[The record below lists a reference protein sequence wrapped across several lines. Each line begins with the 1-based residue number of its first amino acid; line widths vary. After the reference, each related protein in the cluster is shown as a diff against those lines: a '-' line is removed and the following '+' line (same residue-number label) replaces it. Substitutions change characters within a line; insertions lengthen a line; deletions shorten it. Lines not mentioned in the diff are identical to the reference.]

1 MSGST
6 NTLPIAETFSATVTP
21 PVRNKP
27 KRRYT
32 PPFSMRFTVEER
44 KRLDEMA
51 GNQPLG
57 SYIRDRLLGEQ
68 AEKRRKVKK
77 PTVDSAMLALV
88 LSELGQ
94 SRLASNI
101 NQLAKA
107 ANMGTLDITPE
118 IQRDIETACQEIQ
131 TMKMLLIVAL
141 GIVPEDGE
149 E

>member
-1 MSGST
+1 MSGSNSALSVADAFLAT
-6 NTLPIAETFSATVTP
+6 ASLP
-21 PVRNKP
+21 RNKP

-32 PPFSMRFTVEER
+32 PPFSMRLSKSER
-44 KRLDEMA
+44 DFLDKHSGTQSWA
-51 GNQPLG
+51 A
-57 SYIRDRLLGEQ
+57 YIRGRVFGPK

-77 PTVDSAMLALV
+77 PTVDSAMLAMV

-107 ANMGTLDITPE
+107 ANMGALDMTPE
-118 IQRDIETACQEIQ
+118 VEQEIEQ
-131 TMKMLLIVAL
+131 ACREIQAMKLLLITAL

-149 E
+149 

>member
-1 MSGST
+1 MSGPT
-6 NTLPIAETFSATVTP
+6 NTLSVADAFSVSAARA
-21 PVRNKP
+21 RNKR

-32 PPFSMRFTVEER
+32 PPFSLRLTVEER
-44 KRLDEMA
+44 KRLDEMSD
-51 GNQPLG
+51 NQPLG
-57 SYIRDRLLGEQ
+57 SYIRDRLFGEK
-68 AEKRRKVKK
+68 ADKRRKVKK
-77 PTVDSAMLALV
+77 PKPDTAMLAMV

-118 IQRDIETACQEIQ
+118 IEQEIEQ
-131 TMKMLLIVAL
+131 ACREIQAMRALLIAAL
-141 GIVPEDGE
+141 GVIPVEDE

>member
-1 MSGST
+1 MSGFDDAPSV
-6 NTLPIAETFSATVTP
+6 AQAFSAAATRP
-21 PVRNKP
+21 PKKS

-32 PPFSMRFTVEER
+32 PPFSLRLTIEER

-57 SYIRDRLLGEQ
+57 SYIRNRLFNEQ
-68 AEKRRKVKK
+68 VAKRRTVKK
-77 PTVDSAMLALV
+77 PVPDSAMLALV

-118 IQRDIETACQEIQ
+118 IEREIEQACSEIQ
-131 TMKMLLIVAL
+131 AMRALLITAL
-141 GIVPEDGE
+141 GIKSVDGE
-149 E
+149 

>member
-1 MSGST
+1 MSGFPNIQSVKR
-6 NTLPIAETFSATVTP
+6 AFSAASAQSP
-21 PVRNKP
+21 KKA

-32 PPFSMRFTVEER
+32 PPFSLRLTIDER
-44 KRLDEMA
+44 KRLDQMA

-57 SYIRDRLLGEQ
+57 SYIRNRLFNEHV
-68 AEKRRKVKK
+68 EKRRTVKK
-77 PTVDSAMLALV
+77 PSPDSAMLALL

-118 IQRDIETACQEIQ
+118 IEREIEQACSEIQ
-131 TMKMLLIVAL
+131 AMRALLITAL
-141 GIVPEDGE
+141 GVKSVDSE
-149 E
+149 

>member
-6 NTLPIAETFSATVTP
+6 NTLSVVDAFSATAALP
-21 PVRNKP
+21 SPRNKP

-32 PPFSMRFTVEER
+32 PPFSLRFTVVER
-44 KRLDEMA
+44 KQLDEMA
-51 GNQPLG
+51 GDQPLG
-57 SYIRDRLLGEQ
+57 AYIRGRLFGKKT
-68 AEKRRKVKK
+68 EKRRKVKK

-107 ANMGTLDITPE
+107 ANMGALDITPE
-118 IQRDIETACQEIQ
+118 IEKEIETACQEIQ
-131 TMKMLLIVAL
+131 TMRALLIAAL
-141 GIVPEDGE
+141 GVVPEDDE
-149 E
+149 

>member
-1 MSGST
+1 MSGPVNTQSVTGEFAAST
-6 NTLPIAETFSATVTP
+6 TP
-21 PVRNKP
+21 PRNKP

-51 GNQPLG
+51 GGQPLG
-57 SYIRDRLLGEQ
+57 SYIRNRLLGEQ
-68 AEKRRKVKK
+68 VEKRRKVKK
-77 PTVDSAMLALV
+77 PTVDSAMLAMV
-88 LSELGQ
+88 LSELAQ
-94 SRLASNI
+94 SRLASNV

-118 IQRDIETACQEIQ
+118 VEQEIEQACQEIQ
-131 TMKMLLIVAL
+131 TMKTLLIAAL

-149 E
+149 

>member
-6 NTLPIAETFSATVTP
+6 DILSVSDSFSASV
-21 PVRNKP
+21 VRPQNKS

-32 PPFSMRFTVEER
+32 PPFSLRLTEQER

-68 AEKRRKVKK
+68 AEKRRKIKK
-77 PTVDSAMLALV
+77 PKPDTAMLAMV

-118 IQRDIETACQEIQ
+118 IEQEIEQ
-131 TMKMLLIVAL
+131 ACREIQAMRALLIAAL
-141 GIVPEDGE
+141 GVMPENDE
-149 E
+149 

>member
-1 MSGST
+1 MSGFPNIQSVKRAFST
-6 NTLPIAETFSATVTP
+6 AATQAP
-21 PVRNKP
+21 KKS

-32 PPFSMRFTVEER
+32 PPFSLRLTLDER

-57 SYIRDRLLGEQ
+57 SYIRNRLFGEQ
-68 AEKRRKVKK
+68 VEKRRTIKK
-77 PTVDSAMLALV
+77 PAPDSAMLGLL

-107 ANMGTLDITPE
+107 ANMGTLDITPDIEREIEQACSE
-118 IQRDIETACQEIQ
+118 IQAMRA
-131 TMKMLLIVAL
+131 LLITAL
-141 GIVPEDGE
+141 GIVPVDGK
-149 E
+149 

>member
-1 MSGST
+1 MSGFDNAPSV
-6 NTLPIAETFSATVTP
+6 ARTFSAAATFSP
-21 PVRNKP
+21 KKF

-32 PPFSMRFTVEER
+32 PPFSLRLTLDER

-57 SYIRDRLLGEQ
+57 SFIRNRLFNEHV
-68 AEKRRKVKK
+68 EKRRTVKK
-77 PTVDSAMLALV
+77 PAPDSAMLALL

-118 IQRDIETACQEIQ
+118 IEREIEQACSEIQ
-131 TMKMLLIVAL
+131 AMRALLITAL
-141 GIVPEDGE
+141 GAVPVDDK
-149 E
+149 

>member
-1 MSGST
+1 MSGFNNIQSVKQAFST
-6 NTLPIAETFSATVTP
+6 AVTKSP
-21 PVRNKP
+21 KSP

-32 PPFSMRFTVEER
+32 PPFSLRLTIDER

-57 SYIRDRLLGEQ
+57 SFIRNRLFNEHV
-68 AEKRRKVKK
+68 EKRRTIKK
-77 PTVDSAMLALV
+77 PASDSAMLALL

-107 ANMGTLDITPE
+107 ANMGILDITPE
-118 IQRDIETACQEIQ
+118 IEREIEQACSEIQ
-131 TMKMLLIVAL
+131 AMRALLITAL
-141 GIVPEDGE
+141 GVVPRDDK
-149 E
+149 

>member
-6 NTLPIAETFSATVTP
+6 DILSVSDSFSASAVRP
-21 PVRNKP
+21 RNKH

-32 PPFSMRFTVEER
+32 PPFSLRLTVEER
-44 KRLDEMA
+44 KRLDELA

-57 SYIRDRLLGEQ
+57 SYIRDRLLGEHT
-68 AEKRRKVKK
+68 EKRRKIKK
-77 PTVDSAMLALV
+77 PKPDTAMLAMV

-118 IQRDIETACQEIQ
+118 IEREIKQAYREIQ
-131 TMKMLLIVAL
+131 AMRALLITAL
-141 GIVPEDGE
+141 GVVPVDDE
-149 E
+149 

>member
-1 MSGST
+1 MSGIPNIQSVKQ
-6 NTLPIAETFSATVTP
+6 AFSAAVVQSP
-21 PVRNKP
+21 KKV

-32 PPFSMRFTVEER
+32 PPFSLRLTLDER

-51 GNQPLG
+51 GSQPLG
-57 SYIRDRLLGEQ
+57 SYIRNRLFGEQ
-68 AEKRRKVKK
+68 VEKRRTIKK
-77 PTVDSAMLALV
+77 PAPDSAMLALL

-118 IQRDIETACQEIQ
+118 IEREIEQACSEIQ
-131 TMKMLLIVAL
+131 AMRALLITAL
-141 GIVPEDGE
+141 GVKSVDGE
-149 E
+149 

>member
-1 MSGST
+1 MSGF
-6 NTLPIAETFSATVTP
+6 NNIQAVKQAFSAAAIQSP
-21 PVRNKP
+21 KKG
-27 KRRYT
+27 KRRHT
-32 PPFSMRFTVEER
+32 PPFSLRFTIDER

-57 SYIRDRLLGEQ
+57 SYIRNRLFEEKV
-68 AEKRRKVKK
+68 EKRRTFKK
-77 PTVDSAMLALV
+77 PAPDSAMLALL

-118 IQRDIETACQEIQ
+118 IEREIEQACSEIQ
-131 TMKMLLIVAL
+131 AMRALLITAL
-141 GIVPEDGE
+141 GVVPRDDK
-149 E
+149 

>member
-6 NTLPIAETFSATVTP
+6 DIQSVAETFLATAAP
-21 PVRNKP
+21 PSRNKP

-51 GNQPLG
+51 GGQPLG

-68 AEKRRKVKK
+68 VEKRRKVKK
-77 PTVDSAMLALV
+77 PTVDSAMLAMV
-88 LSELGQ
+88 LSELAQ
-94 SRLASNI
+94 SRLASNV

-118 IQRDIETACQEIQ
+118 IEQEIEQACQEIQ
-131 TMKMLLIVAL
+131 AMKALLIAAL

-149 E
+149 

>member
-1 MSGST
+1 MSGFS
-6 NTLPIAETFSATVTP
+6 NAPSVARAFSAATVP
-21 PVRNKP
+21 PPKKF

-32 PPFSMRFTVEER
+32 PPFSLRLTLDER
-44 KRLDEMA
+44 KRLDKMA

-57 SYIRDRLLGEQ
+57 SYIRNRLFGEQ
-68 AEKRRKVKK
+68 VEKRRMVKK
-77 PTVDSAMLALV
+77 PAPDSAMLALL

-118 IQRDIETACQEIQ
+118 IEREIEQACWEIQ
-131 TMKMLLIVAL
+131 AMRALLITAL
-141 GIVPEDGE
+141 GVAPVDDE
-149 E
+149 

>member
-1 MSGST
+1 MSGLNNISPVT
-6 NTLPIAETFSATVTP
+6 EVFSVSATPT
-21 PVRNKP
+21 RNKP

-32 PPFSMRFTVEER
+32 PPFSMRLSKNER
-44 KRLDEMA
+44 NFLDKHS
-51 GNQPLG
+51 G
-57 SYIRDRLLGEQ
+57 SQSWAAYIRERVFGEK

-77 PTVDSAMLALV
+77 PTVDSAMLALA

-118 IQRDIETACQEIQ
+118 IEKEIETACQEIQ
-131 TMKMLLIVAL
+131 TMRALLIAAL
-141 GIVPEDGE
+141 GVVPEDDE
-149 E
+149 

>member
-1 MSGST
+1 MSGFPNIQSVKQAFSAAA
-6 NTLPIAETFSATVTP
+6 TLPPKKA
-21 PVRNKP
+21 

-32 PPFSMRFTVEER
+32 PPFSLRLTIDER

-51 GNQPLG
+51 GSQPLG
-57 SYIRDRLLGEQ
+57 SYIRNCLFAEKV
-68 AEKRRKVKK
+68 EKRRTVKK
-77 PTVDSAMLALV
+77 PAPDSAMLALL

-118 IQRDIETACQEIQ
+118 IEREIEQACSEIQ
-131 TMKMLLIVAL
+131 AMRALLITAL
-141 GIVPEDGE
+141 GVKSIDSE
-149 E
+149 

>member
-1 MSGST
+1 MSGFPNIQSVKR
-6 NTLPIAETFSATVTP
+6 AFSAAAAHSP
-21 PVRNKP
+21 KKS

-32 PPFSMRFTVEER
+32 PPFSLRFTIDER

-57 SYIRDRLLGEQ
+57 SYIRNRLFNEHVD
-68 AEKRRKVKK
+68 KRRTVKK
-77 PTVDSAMLALV
+77 PAPDSAMLALL

-118 IQRDIETACQEIQ
+118 IELEIEQACSEIQ
-131 TMKMLLIVAL
+131 AMRALLIAAL
-141 GIVPEDGE
+141 GAVPVDDK
-149 E
+149 

>member
-1 MSGST
+1 MNGSI
-6 NTLPIAETFSATVTP
+6 NTLSVGDAFSVSAALP
-21 PVRNKP
+21 RNKP

-32 PPFSMRFTVEER
+32 PPFSLRLTVEER

-57 SYIRDRLLGEQ
+57 SYIRDRLLGEKT
-68 AEKRRKVKK
+68 EKRRKVKK
-77 PTVDSAMLALV
+77 PKPDTAMLAMV

-118 IQRDIETACQEIQ
+118 IEQEIEQ
-131 TMKMLLIVAL
+131 ACREIQAMRALLIAAL
-141 GIVPEDGE
+141 GVMPVEDE

>member
-1 MSGST
+1 MSGSI
-6 NTLPIAETFSATVTP
+6 NTLSVADAFSVSATRP
-21 PVRNKP
+21 RKKP
-27 KRRYT
+27 KRRYA
-32 PPFSMRFTVEER
+32 PPFSLRLTVEER

-68 AEKRRKVKK
+68 TEKRRKVKK
-77 PTVDSAMLALV
+77 PKPDTAMLAMV

-118 IQRDIETACQEIQ
+118 IEQEIEQ
-131 TMKMLLIVAL
+131 ACREIQAMRALLIAAL
-141 GIVPEDGE
+141 GVVPENDE
-149 E
+149 